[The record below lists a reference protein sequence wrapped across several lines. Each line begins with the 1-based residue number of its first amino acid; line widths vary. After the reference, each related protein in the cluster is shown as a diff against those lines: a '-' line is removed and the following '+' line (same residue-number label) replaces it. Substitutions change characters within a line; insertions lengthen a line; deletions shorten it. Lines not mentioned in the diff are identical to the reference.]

1 MRQGPILTAALLLAL
16 AGGCATSDTYSTGST
31 ASTMTR
37 SPADYDPDERVYVRP
52 ARTRTRAYSSSDQPA
67 VSIQPQQPM
76 SRAERAMAVLR
87 RSPLGRLGRGIRGIF
102 LGPSNPAPQS
112 NLGATGTTVSTG
124 EVIVGQP
131 VETGSGIRSSVTGT
145 PVEQV
150 PGMRGATALAPT
162 ATPAA
167 TTTAA
172 TPVAQPT
179 MAPGAGRVIV
189 GPATG
194 GLRSTV
200 TGTPVEPIP
209 GVTPAAVPIQPAI
222 TSMNPAQPVSTG
234 GTAAAASA
242 PLGATIV
249 LAAPPVTAIAPAEP
263 APGTSV
269 KNVKASESTVE
280 IQTEPD
286 GTPVIVNT
294 EETPEPEQKN
304 N

>member
-1 MRQGPILTAALLLAL
+1 MRQRLILTAALLLAM
-16 AGGCATSDTYSTGST
+16 AGGCATSDMYPTGST
-31 ASTMTR
+31 ASTMTL

-52 ARTRTRAYSSSDQPA
+52 ARTRTRVYSASDQPA
-67 VSIQPQQPM
+67 VSVQPQQPM

-112 NLGATGTTVSTG
+112 NLGVTGTTVSTG

-131 VETGSGIRSSVTGT
+131 VGSGIRSSVTGT

-150 PGMRGATALAPT
+150 PGVTGATAMAPT
-162 ATPAA
+162 AAPAGP

-172 TPVAQPT
+172 TPVAQPP

-200 TGTPVEPIP
+200 TGTPVEPVP
-209 GVTPAAVPIQPAI
+209 GVTPASMPLQTTAP
-222 TSMNPAQPVSTG
+222 TSPTVTT

-242 PLGATIV
+242 PVGATVV
-249 LAAPPVTAIAPAEP
+249 LSTPPAAAIAPAEP
-263 APGTSV
+263 APGTAV
-269 KNVKASESTVE
+269 TNVKASKSTVE
-280 IQTEPD
+280 VRTEPD

-294 EETPEPEQKN
+294 EETPEVEPEN
-304 N
+304 ND